1 MSSSGQYSLEDS
13 FDDIRIGEA
22 ASQDGAADTQWELL
36 DTPGGKEPADSKSSR
51 NTAGP
56 KSSKVESSDDKGAG
70 QEPMVLPEHYRTM
83 LGGRRYH
90 AKWCRADYLIPNDAA
105 ACNFMDQ
112 ITRCIWSLISSDRV
126 DLPYSNMTKPNPM
139 MAGVK
144 EPSLVIDPTE
154 VADRIISLLSNFA
167 KANPRCQVVG
177 IDISPIQHHD
187 KPRNLVFQMGDITD
201 RGGWPFQQDSVDFVH
216 MQCLKESIPNW
227 DHAFRQVERVLKPGG
242 WIESVEHSSTIFC
255 DHPEFHSICP
265 ELSKLGGRLREAGR
279 VTSRSMMLAEWPRIS
294 EKLARNGLV
303 NISVNKVSCP
313 LVPWS
318 GQKTEATSFIR
329 SAIATDLEGYML
341 GLLEKTGWSPLNIH
355 QNATMIRDELTRAL
369 PPVEPFITFQFM
381 VGRKSQ

>member
-1 MSSSGQYSLEDS
+1 MQSLSSFPLPPQPSGLRHSLQTRS
-13 FDDIRIGEA
+13 L
-22 ASQDGAADTQWELL
+22 T
-36 DTPGGKEPADSKSSR
+36 
-51 NTAGP
+51 
-56 KSSKVESSDDKGAG
+56 SDAHI
-70 QEPMVLPEHYRTM
+70 V
-83 LGGRRYH
+83 
-90 AKWCRADYLIPNDAA
+90 
-105 ACNFMDQ
+105 
-112 ITRCIWSLISSDRV
+112 S
-126 DLPYSNMTKPNPM
+126 
-139 MAGVK
+139 
-144 EPSLVIDPTE
+144 
-154 VADRIISLLSNFA
+154 
-167 KANPRCQVVG
+167 
-177 IDISPIQHHD
+177 
-187 KPRNLVFQMGDITD
+187 ITD

-329 SAIATDLEGYML
+329 SAIATDLEG
-341 GLLEKTGWSPLNIH
+341 EPPPHAAPLARSIV
-355 QNATMIRDELTRAL
+355 
-369 PPVEPFITFQFM
+369 PVISHENM
-381 VGRKSQ
+381 SD